1 MDQPC
6 LLLIA
11 GPYSRSQRWCNSA
24 HDEEAGLS
32 GGPRQALH
40 TQPLVH
46 ALEGVQCP
54 HNEDHITHQLQHSLP
69 EVENGCISWQMAL
82 KGWSEWSTTPTP
94 SLAHTSHPTPTLA
107 HTSHPT
113 PSLAHTSHPTPSL
126 EHTSH
131 PTPSLAHLTP
141 PHWHTPLPTP
151 HSPGP
156 RRPQTHTADT
166 AWP

>member
-1 MDQPC
+1 MRMIELHLLYHGSPC

-11 GPYSRSQRWCNSA
+11 GSYSRSQRWCNST
-24 HDEEAGLS
+24 HDEEAGLG

-40 TQPLVH
+40 TQPLIH

-69 EVENGCISWQMAL
+69 EVEDGCISWQMAL
-82 KGWSEWSTTPTP
+82 KGQSKWSTTPTP
-94 SLAHTSHPTPTLA
+94 SLANTSY
-107 HTSHPT
+107 
-113 PSLAHTSHPTPSL
+113 
-126 EHTSH
+126 
-131 PTPSLAHLTP
+131 PTPSLAHLTS

-151 HSPGP
+151 NSPGP